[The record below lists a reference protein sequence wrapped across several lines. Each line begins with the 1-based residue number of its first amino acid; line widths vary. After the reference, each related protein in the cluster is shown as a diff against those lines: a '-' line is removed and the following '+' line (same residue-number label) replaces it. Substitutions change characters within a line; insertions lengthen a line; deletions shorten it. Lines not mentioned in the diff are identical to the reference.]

1 MTEASNTEAP
11 NAASSRSGPLS
22 DLRVLDLSTV
32 LAGPGCARHLADFG
46 ADVIKVERPGGGDT
60 ARNLGWRDDD
70 GETFFFKGANR
81 NKRFI
86 QLDLRSDVGR
96 ENLLRLVAQS
106 DVLVENMRPGKLD
119 GLGLGLDVLHERQPS
134 LVVVRVTAFGQEGP
148 YAHRPGFATLAEAM
162 SGFAAL
168 NGDADGPP
176 TLPPIALTDE
186 VTGLAA
192 AFAAMVAVHSG
203 VGQVVDANL
212 LESMIQLMGPLPSL
226 WLKAG
231 VLQPRLGS
239 GLPYSIPRGAYETAD
254 RQWIAISTSADSV
267 AARIMELVG
276 LGGDP
281 RVQTVAARMEHRVL
295 VETRVAAWVAERSLV
310 DALAAVEAADAA
322 AAQVYDMA
330 ALTSDPHIL
339 ARKSFVEIDGY
350 PMPDVIARLSET
362 PGSVRRNARAVGSDR
377 AEIFEEFGL
386 EGSG

>member
-1 MTEASNTEAP
+1 MTGPST
-11 NAASSRSGPLS
+11 SGPLA

-46 ADVIKVERPGGGDT
+46 ADVIKVERPGVGDT

-81 NKRFI
+81 NKRFV
-86 QLDLRSDVGR
+86 QLDLRSTVGR
-96 ENLLRLVAQS
+96 ENLLRLVERS
-106 DVLVENMRPGKLD
+106 DVLIENMRPGKLD
-119 GLGLGLDVLHERQPS
+119 ALGLSLDVLHERRPS

-162 SGFAAL
+162 SGFASL

-231 VLQPRLGS
+231 VHQPRLGS

-254 RQWIAISTSADSV
+254 GKWIAISTSADSV
-267 AARIMELVG
+267 AGRVMELVG

-281 RVQTVAARMEHRVL
+281 RVATVADRMEHRVL
-295 VETRVAAWVAERSLV
+295 VEAKVAAWVAERSLTE
-310 DALAAVEAADAA
+310 ALGAIEAADAA

-330 ALTSDPHIL
+330 DLTADPHVI
-339 ARKSFVEIDGY
+339 ARQSFVDVDGY

-362 PGSVRRNARAVGSDR
+362 PGSVRNIAGAVGCDS
-377 AEIFEEFGL
+377 ASIFEEFGL
-386 EGSG
+386 AGPIVT

>member
-1 MTEASNTEAP
+1 MSDTP
-11 NAASSRSGPLS
+11 RQGPLS

-46 ADVIKVERPGGGDT
+46 ADVIKVERPGLGDT

-81 NKRFI
+81 NKRFL
-86 QLDLRSDVGR
+86 QLDLRSESGR
-96 ENLLRLVAQS
+96 EDLLRLVEHS
-106 DVLVENMRPGKLD
+106 DVLIENMRPGKLD
-119 GLGLGLDVLHERQPS
+119 ALGLGLEVLHQRRPS

-203 VGQVVDANL
+203 RGQVVDANL

-226 WLKAG
+226 WMKAG
-231 VLQPRLGS
+231 MLQPRLGS

-254 RQWIAISTSADSV
+254 GEWIAISTSADSV

-281 RVQTVAARMEHRVL
+281 RVATVAERMEHRVL

-310 DALAAVEAADAA
+310 EAMAAIEAADAA
-322 AAQVYDMA
+322 AAQVYDME
-330 ALTSDPHIL
+330 ALTSDPHVV

-362 PGSVRRNARAVGSDR
+362 PGSVRSNAAAVGSDNV
-377 AEIFEEFGL
+377 AIVEEFGL
-386 EGSG
+386 SGSPTPDGPD